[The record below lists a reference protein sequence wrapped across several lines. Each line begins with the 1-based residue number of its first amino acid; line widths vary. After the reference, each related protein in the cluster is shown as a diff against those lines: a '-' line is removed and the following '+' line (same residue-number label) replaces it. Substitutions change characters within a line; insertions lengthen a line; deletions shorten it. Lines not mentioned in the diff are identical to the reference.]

1 MPMTSSHVMSF
12 KGKTLKSL
20 AYGSAWGFSAY
31 KAPDFQ
37 RHNACPLPPPSP
49 PPLTIILNDF
59 LEAWAQTNKLATSS
73 VETY

>member
-20 AYGSAWGFSAY
+20 TYGSAWGFSAH
-31 KAPDFQ
+31 KASDFQ
-37 RHNACPLPPPSP
+37 RHNTCPPFS

-59 LEAWAQTNKLATSS
+59 LEAWAQTNKLVRSC
-73 VETY
+73 VEMY